1 MKYLLV
7 VFMSLC
13 TFSTAF
19 ASDFLKPEEVKQL
32 MVGKKILARAP
43 NGSMFDFQMN
53 EDGSA
58 STSAAGGDTGKW
70 RLNDEGYCVTW
81 QKIRKGAEMC
91 FKVTKRSLGQHFVI
105 YPDGTHIAIVRID

>member
-1 MKYLLV
+1 
-7 VFMSLC
+7 MSLC

-19 ASDFLKPEEVKQL
+19 ASDFLKQEEVKEL

-53 EDGSA
+53 QDFTST
-58 STSAAGGDTGKW
+58 TSAGGSDTGVW
-70 RLNDEGYCVTW
+70 RLSEEGYCVTW

-105 YPDGTHIAIVRID
+105 YPDGTHVAIVRID